1 MEMNILEKESQLVEE
16 FSGLSEWM
24 DRYALLIEKG
34 KTCPVLPDS
43 EKNDSFLIKGCQ
55 SRVWIK
61 AELKED
67 GKVYFQADSDAVI
80 TKGIASMLLYVF
92 SGEEPKAIVD
102 APVDFL
108 DKIGLKEH
116 LSPTRSNGLT
126 AMLKQ
131 IKLYAL
137 ALSMKK

>member
-1 MEMNILEKESQLVEE
+1 MSIIEKQEQLVQQ
-16 FSGLSEWM
+16 FSELSEWM

-34 KTCPVLPDS
+34 KECPVLPESD
-43 EKNDSFLIKGCQ
+43 KNESFLIKGCQ

-61 AELKED
+61 AESKD
-67 GKVYFQADSDAVI
+67 GKVYFKADSDAVI
-80 TKGIASMLLYVF
+80 TKGIAALLIYVF
-92 SGEEPKAIVD
+92 SGETPQDIVN

-108 DKIGLKEH
+108 DRMGLKEH

-137 ALSMKK
+137 ALSIKKP